1 MFTGPT
7 IIKGDGALGAKGA
20 SDDNIHGLVM
30 AGLTTVSYPVL
41 GVSKKLIQASD
52 ADAHGFNAAYDA
64 ANKILVRYHIDEFF
78 RLNPSGVLWVMVV
91 AQTTTLAQM

>member
-1 MFTGPT
+1 MFTGPA

-20 SDDNIHGLVM
+20 NDDNIHGMVM
-30 AGLTTVSYPVL
+30 AGVTTVSYTVL

-52 ADAHGFNAAYDA
+52 ADDHGFDAAYDA

-78 RLNPSGVLWVMVV
+78 RKNKPHLTYNI
-91 AQTTTLAQM
+91 